1 MEKGRNEANAAAPGF
16 IKPRM
21 TEVIPEEMK
30 AKLIE
35 KILLGRMGEPAD
47 VARAVLFLSSDEAS
61 YITGH
66 VLNVNGGGYM

>member
-1 MEKGRNEANAAAPGF
+1 
-16 IKPRM
+16 M
-21 TEVIPEEMK
+21 TDVIPEEMK

-35 KILLGRMGEPAD
+35 KILLGRMGAPED